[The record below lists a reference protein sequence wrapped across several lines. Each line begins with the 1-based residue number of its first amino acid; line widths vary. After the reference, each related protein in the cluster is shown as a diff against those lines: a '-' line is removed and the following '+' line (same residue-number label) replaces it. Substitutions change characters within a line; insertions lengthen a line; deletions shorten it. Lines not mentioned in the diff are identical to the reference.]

1 MPASIISSN
10 TVTPKKQKIRVV
22 VRNANEEDW
31 LKVNPRPDKGEIIY
45 TSDTN
50 TLKVGDGI
58 NKYSEL
64 PDISGGSDL
73 DLSKV
78 VNKADELP
86 EASADNVGDVYM
98 YSGESNSSFIHGYIY
113 ENQEIVTYQSV
124 IYFEPN
130 TIVTYNF
137 LEHSLI
143 DFFTEYGITDCIQ
156 IAQGSFTY
164 YRDGNIWKIEGRD
177 SENNVIFDSLQL
189 YTEDLEDAGFTFTI
203 PITDI
208 PDGQVIEYTTRFI
221 PSYSYEWVRLDVQPD
236 GSGGGAVESVNGK
249 TGVVILDASDVGAL
263 PDTTVI
269 PTTTSELVN
278 DSGYITGITETD
290 VREAL
295 GYTPVDPSDLS
306 TVATTGNYSDL
317 SGTPNLATVAT
328 TGDYDDLTNKPT
340 IPVVPTNVS
349 AFTNDAGYITGIDS
363 TDVTTA
369 LGYTPVDP
377 SDLGTAAYTNSTDY
391 ATAGQGTKADTALQ
405 PGDDISELN
414 NDTGYITGIDSQDVE
429 NALGYIPAD
438 EASLATVATS
448 GDYNDLLNKPT
459 IPSTA
464 NMVTTN
470 TAQTISAKKTTTS
483 QIKLEGSAARIE
495 FGTTSSENLPVFER
509 NINTNTIEVGASTQ
523 SLNLRGSTNLT
534 YNGSQVAMYSDV
546 SSVQSQLS
554 NKQNT
559 ITGAATTITN
569 SNLATNCALVS
580 NASGKVAASTV
591 TSTQLGYLSG
601 ATSNIQT
608 QLDDK
613 QNKIPGGTA
622 GNVLTYSGTAGT
634 VGSTTL
640 ATVATSGSYND
651 LSDKPYIP
659 AGVVVDQVYDATS
672 QNAQSGIAV
681 AEAVS
686 TKQDTI
692 TDLSTIRSGA
702 ALGATAIQPADL
714 ATVATSGSY
723 NDLSNKPT
731 IPAAQVNSDWNSSS
745 GVSEILNKPDLSV
758 YALDSDVSD
767 IQDLIPSTA
776 TDQNQLADK
785 AFVNSSIAN
794 MAANY
799 VTSDSQGDNFA
810 TRAALISGPYYYK
823 GASYTPTNNDY
834 ALVESD
840 ENHNNDTTRYMY
852 DGVQWN
858 FQYIVNNSPFS
869 QAQLDAINSGIT
881 AAKVTGYDS
890 LVSNVQADWN
900 ASSGLAQILN
910 KPTLGTAAYANTT
923 DFATAAQ
930 GTKADNAESNIGNLS
945 NLSTTSKSD
954 LVSAI
959 NEVYGDAASSIQSV
973 TEGATDGTISVD
985 GVDVPVHGL
994 GTAAYTSSASYDQA
1008 GAANTAETNAK
1019 NYADGLA
1026 SNYATAAQG
1035 AKADTA
1041 LQSGDNVSDLV
1052 NDAGYITSISSSDV
1066 TTALGYTPIE
1076 SITTGS
1082 TNGTLNVDGTDV
1094 SVYGLGTAAY
1104 TSSTDYATS
1113 AQGTLASTAVQPGD
1127 LATVATTGDYT
1138 DLINTPTIPAAQVNS
1153 DWNAVS
1159 GVAQILNKPT
1169 LGTAAA
1175 ASTTDFATAA
1185 QGSLAD
1191 TAVQPGDLATVATSG
1206 NYSDLSGTP
1215 TIPTVNNP
1223 TITITQGGV
1232 TKGSFT
1238 LNQSSGDTIA
1248 LDAGGGSS
1256 LPSQT
1261 GHSGEF
1267 LTTDGTD
1274 PSWGV
1279 ATAVTFRI
1287 W

>member
-1 MPASIISSN
+1 MPASIISSS
-10 TVTPKKQKIRVV
+10 TTTPKKQKIRVV

-31 LKVNPRPDKGEIIY
+31 LKVNPKFDKGEIIA
-45 TSDTN
+45 TLDKN
-50 TLKVGDGI
+50 TLKIGDGI

-64 PDISGGSDL
+64 PD
-73 DLSKV
+73 
-78 VNKADELP
+78 
-86 EASADNVGDVYM
+86 VG
-98 YSGESNSSFIHGYIY
+98 
-113 ENQEIVTYQSV
+113 
-124 IYFEPN
+124 
-130 TIVTYNF
+130 
-137 LEHSLI
+137 
-143 DFFTEYGITDCIQ
+143 
-156 IAQGSFTY
+156 
-164 YRDGNIWKIEGRD
+164 
-177 SENNVIFDSLQL
+177 
-189 YTEDLEDAGFTFTI
+189 
-203 PITDI
+203 
-208 PDGQVIEYTTRFI
+208 
-221 PSYSYEWVRLDVQPD
+221 
-236 GSGGGAVESVNGK
+236 GSGGDAVESVNGK
-249 TGVVILDASDVGAL
+249 TGVVVLDASDVGAL
-263 PDTTVI
+263 SDTTVI

-290 VREAL
+290 VTEAL

-317 SGTPNLATVAT
+317 SGTPSLATVAT

-363 TDVTTA
+363 QDVTSA

-391 ATAGQGTKADTALQ
+391 ATAGQGAKADTALQ
-405 PGDDISELN
+405 WGDDVSALN
-414 NDTGYITGIDSQDVE
+414 NDMGYITGITSQNVI
-429 NALGYIPAD
+429 NALGYTPAD
-438 EASLATVATS
+438 ESSLATVATS
-448 GDYNDLLNKPT
+448 GDYNDLSNKPT

-470 TAQTISAKKTTTS
+470 TAQDITGAKSFMVPIRGKTDQSDTS
-483 QIKLEGSAARIE
+483 TVLIAKTLSGVQ
-495 FGTTSSENLPVFER
+495 
-509 NINTNTIEVGASTQ
+509 VGAATTGLSFYGANTHP
-523 SLNLRGSTNLT
+523 T
-534 YNGSQVAMYSDV
+534 YNGNDLALYSEV
-546 SSVQSQLS
+546 SSVQSQLN

-559 ITGAATTITN
+559 ITGAATSITS
-569 SNLATNCALVS
+569 SNLSSNRALVS
-580 NASGKVAASTV
+580 NASGKVGTSTV
-591 TSTQLGYLSG
+591 TSTELGYLSG

-608 QLDDK
+608 QLNNK
-613 QNKIPGGTA
+613 QAQIPAGTA

-659 AGVVVDQVYDATS
+659 AGVVVDQVYDANS

-758 YALDSDVSD
+758 YALASDVSD
-767 IQDLIPSTA
+767 IQDLIPSAA

-799 VTSDSQGDNFA
+799 VTSDAQGDNFA
-810 TRAALISGPYYYK
+810 TRAALIAGPYYYK

-834 ALVESD
+834 ALVEAD

-858 FQYIVNNSPFS
+858 FQYVVNNSPFS

-910 KPTLGTAAYANTT
+910 KPTLGTAASANTT

-959 NEVYGDAASSIQSV
+959 NEVYSDAASSVQSV
-973 TEGATDGTISVD
+973 TEGTTDGTIEVD

-1008 GAANTAETNAK
+1008 GAANTAEINAK

-1066 TTALGYTPIE
+1066 TTALGYTPVE

-1104 TSSTDYATS
+1104 TSSTDYDAAGSATAAETAAKNYADSLGANYATAAQGIKADTAVQSIWTGSTNGTINVDGVDVPVYGLGTAAYTSSTAYATS
-1113 AQGTLASTAVQPGD
+1113 AQGG
-1127 LATVATTGDYT
+1127 
-1138 DLINTPTIPAAQVNS
+1138 
-1153 DWNAVS
+1153 
-1159 GVAQILNKPT
+1159 
-1169 LGTAAA
+1169 
-1175 ASTTDFATAA
+1175 
-1185 QGSLAD
+1185 LAD
-1191 TAVQPGDLATVATSG
+1191 TAVQPGDLATVATTG
-1206 NYSDLSGTP
+1206 AYSDLTGTP
-1215 TIPTVNNP
+1215 TIPTVGDG
-1223 TITITQGGV
+1223 TITFTQGGV
-1232 TKGSFT
+1232 TKGTFT
-1238 LNQSSGDTIA
+1238 TNQSGNTTIA
-1248 LDAGGGSS
+1248 LDAGGGGS

-1279 ATAVTFRI
+1279 ATAVTFRE
-1287 W
+1287 WGGNE